1 MAIRPKLGQHFLR
14 DAATLERIAR
24 AAALPGDTV
33 VEVGPGRGALT
44 KQLIVRAKRII
55 AVELD
60 ARLARTLSE
69 RCGQPENLKVV
80 CKDILQCH
88 LPILVRQESSDHNVV
103 VGNLPYYITS
113 PVLRLVFSSRHLF
126 RSATFLVQE
135 EVADRAV
142 AEPGSSAYG
151 FMSCLCRLHS
161 KPRKLFTVPPSAF
174 SPRPKVSSAAVQF
187 VLCKPDPPNGLQTF
201 LSACFR
207 FPRKTLRNNLI
218 RCYPRDRVVS
228 DPCAG
233 LRAHQVGIEELA
245 AMWRRILPR
254 PSAD

>member
-1 MAIRPKLGQHFLR
+1 MAIRPKLGQHFLQ

-24 AAALPGDTV
+24 AATRPGDTV

-44 KQLIVRAKRII
+44 KQLIVRAGHVI

-60 ARLARTLSE
+60 TKLAGTLLE
-69 RCGQPENLKVV
+69 QCGQPENLEVV
-80 CKDILQCH
+80 AKDILQCH
-88 LPILVRQESSDHNVV
+88 LPSLVSQDTSDHNVV
-103 VGNLPYYITS
+103 TGNLPYYITS
-113 PVLRLVFSSRHLF
+113 PVLRLVFSSRRLF
-126 RSATFLVQE
+126 RSATFLVQA

-151 FMSCLCRLHS
+151 FMSCLCRLYS
-161 KPRKLFTVPPSAF
+161 EPRKLFNVPPGAF
-174 SPRPKVSSAAVQF
+174 SPRPKVHSSAVQF
-187 VLCKPDPPNGLQTF
+187 VLCKPDPPNGLEAF

-218 RCYPRDRVVS
+218 RSYPRDRVVS

-233 LRAHQVGIEELA
+233 LRAHQVGIEGLA

-254 PSAD
+254 HTAD

>member
-1 MAIRPKLGQHFLR
+1 MARRPKLGQHFLQ
-14 DAATLERIAR
+14 DLATLERIAS
-24 AAALPGDTV
+24 AAARPGDTV

-44 KQLIVRAKRII
+44 KQLIVGARQVI

-60 ARLARTLSE
+60 AKLASRLSE
-69 RCGQPENLKVV
+69 QCGQPENLKVV
-80 CKDILQCH
+80 CKDILQCD
-88 LPILVRQESSDHNVV
+88 LPSLVSQDTYDHNVV
-103 VGNLPYYITS
+103 TGNLPYYITS

-161 KPRKLFTVPPSAF
+161 EPRKLFTVPPSAF
-174 SPRPKVSSAAVQF
+174 SPRPKVRSSAVQF
-187 VLCKPDPPNGLQTF
+187 VLCKPDPPKGLQTF
-201 LSACFR
+201 LSTCFR

-218 RCYPRDRVVS
+218 GSYPRDRVVS

-233 LRAHQVGIEELA
+233 LRAHQVGIEGLA

-254 PSAD
+254 HSAD